1 MAVSRTYPAAGPS
14 PCDFYDSGRPDKA
27 LGHFQWDLKGANA
40 PTYHACVTLDINDAT
55 TRSSGSITGLFVDY
69 VTSGTNTGGLAQS
82 AAINMTIEGDIPIAY
97 NLNLGTGTIA
107 NKTVGTMVV
116 LSIYVNDIGTAVGNF
131 IGIDIGRVANNQAS
145 DRDTFMR
152 FKGHST
158 SGLSKTVF
166 YLEGTNNKL
175 AEQFIMFAGVGTSDW
190 LDTSVNLGSG
200 HSRAGVLKVGLEAVI
215 GGGVTTQYYIP
226 LYTAN

>member
-27 LGHFQWDLKGANA
+27 LGHFQWDLKGDNA

-69 VTSGTNTGGLAQS
+69 VISGTNTGGLAQS
-82 AAINMTIEGDIPIAY
+82 AAINMTVEGDIPTAY

-107 NKTVGTMVV
+107 NKTVANLSV
-116 LSIYVNDIGTAVGNF
+116 LSIYVNDIGTAIGNF

-158 SGLSKTVF
+158 SGLSKTIF
-166 YLEGTNNKL
+166 YLEGTNAKL
-175 AEQFIMFAGVGTSDW
+175 AEQLIMIGGIGTGEL
-190 LDTSVNLGSG
+190 LDTSVNVTVS
-200 HSRAGVLKVGLEAVI
+200 HTQTAVFKVGLESVI
-215 GGGVTTQYYIP
+215 GAGVTTQYYIP
-226 LYTAN
+226 LYTAD